1 MSGWKKKRSVMK
13 RYDAT
18 ASIYDMRYAEE
29 QAAKYEAAF
38 ESLEHENLDFV
49 LDVGCGTGLLFGS
62 IADKA
67 EAIVGLDISREIL
80 LVARKRR
87 QIHSNV
93 HLILADADN
102 MPLRDEIFDHVFAM
116 TVIQN
121 APNPAKTL
129 EEIKRSAKDTSEI
142 VVTGL
147 KRVFSEERFRKL
159 LEHAGFRVVSLKD
172 EDNLRC
178 YVAVCTRLRH

>member
-1 MSGWKKKRSVMK
+1 MK

-18 ASIYDMRYAEE
+18 ASIYDTRYTEE
-29 QAAKYEAAF
+29 QAAKYEAAI
-38 ESLEHENLDFV
+38 ESLEHENLGLV
-49 LDVGCGTGLLFGS
+49 LDVGCGTGLLFDS
-62 IADKA
+62 IAGNA
-67 EAIVGLDISREIL
+67 EAIVGFDVSREIL

-87 QIHSNV
+87 QIHNDV

-102 MPLRDEIFDHVFAM
+102 MPLRDGIFDHVFAM

-121 APNPAKTL
+121 SPNPARTL
-129 EEIKRSAKDTSEI
+129 EEIKNSAKDSAEI

-147 KRVFSEERFRKL
+147 KKVFSKERFKKL
-159 LEHAGFRVVSLKD
+159 VEHAGFRIVSLKD

-178 YVAVCTRLRH
+178 YVAVCTRLQH

>member
-1 MSGWKKKRSVMK
+1 MSQWKKKRSIMK

-18 ASIYDMRYAEE
+18 AGIYDTRYAEE
-29 QAAKYEAAF
+29 QTAKYEAAF
-38 ESLEHENLDFV
+38 KSLECEDLGLV
-49 LDVGCGTGLLFGS
+49 LDVGCGTGLLFDS

-67 EAIVGLDISREIL
+67 EAVVGVDISREIL
-80 LVARKRR
+80 LVARKHR
-87 QIHSNV
+87 QIYGNI

-102 MPLRDEIFDHVFAM
+102 MPLKDGIFDHFFAM

-121 APNPAKTL
+121 SPNPARTL
-129 EEIKRSAKDTSEI
+129 EKIKRSAKDTSRI

-147 KRVFSEERFRKL
+147 KRIFSKERFRKL
-159 LEHAGFRVVSLKD
+159 LEHAGFRIVSLKD

-178 YVAVCTRLRH
+178 YVAVCTRL